1 MRKQICEW
9 LTLDPEMDLKPVLFY
24 EKEYL
29 GFENKILIW
38 YNDYM
43 AKGVNPIKAFMGDK
57 GK

>member
-1 MRKQICEW
+1 
-9 LTLDPEMDLKPVLFY
+9 MDLKPVIFY

-43 AKGVNPIKAFMGDK
+43 EKGVNPIKALMGDK